1 MYLMSTRHWLVLF
14 LLSAGYAL
22 ALSYGSLAPSAAA
35 SFSLLLLAWLC
46 VALPSHQYIR
56 LFGHA
61 LFIVTGL
68 ALAFHLAPG
77 FNSAQVIE
85 ATRFTADAQVFSMSL
100 YLDKPLIGFWLIL
113 ACPWIMPRV
122 DMTHSLQTGVLALIV
137 TSAFCMTAAAIL
149 NVVGWA
155 PKWPDQGLIWLL
167 NNLLLV
173 TLTEELFFRAYLQ
186 GGLQRL
192 FKGSRFASAL
202 SITLA
207 ASLFGLAH
215 TGAGW
220 EWMVLASMA
229 GVGYGIAFRF
239 GGLQAAIISHFGL
252 NLVHFGLFTYP
263 MLGR

>member
-1 MYLMSTRHWLVLF
+1 MSTRHWLVLF

-137 TSAFCMTAAAIL
+137 TSAFCMTAAVIL

-173 TLTEELFFRAYLQ
+173 ILTEELFFAHICKAVCSACSRALGLRAHCRSPLLQ
-186 GGLQRL
+186 ACSGSLTQAPAGSGWCWRAWQVWVTA
-192 FKGSRFASAL
+192 SRF
-202 SITLA
+202 
-207 ASLFGLAH
+207 
-215 TGAGW
+215 
-220 EWMVLASMA
+220 VLVACKRRSS
-229 GVGYGIAFRF
+229 VT
-239 GGLQAAIISHFGL
+239 S
-252 NLVHFGLFTYP
+252 V
-263 MLGR
+263 